1 MEFLDSDRVALLN
14 EDISHMRGGMTNNII
29 LKNTPV
35 DGFAVQSIMNFPQN
49 RHHRESWHAIHFA
62 NTCLSV
68 EPEDNGDKQV
78 GGEMLRLLID
88 APSFSQMEAHVAES
102 TRKAVVVGDILASL
116 YLMKLLDMPEPSV
129 GKAIQVSRKL
139 AKSTEYG
146 GGSEVAHSE
155 RTIKTYIREFE
166 SVAHLWAA
174 LRVNQQFSFETPHE
188 SSSEVLSNLLE
199 MSAEFLRF
207 GRSFVSHGMKPKVPV
222 LKSQEIWEL
231 PEGTAVKELGVDCFP
246 DIMSDLVM
254 GKEDVAAKQ
263 FFF

>member
-1 MEFLDSDRVALLN
+1 MKISYILL
-14 EDISHMRGGMTNNII
+14 RGDMTNNII

-35 DGFAVQSIMNFPQN
+35 DGFAIQSIMNFPQN
-49 RHHRESWHAIHFA
+49 SYHRESWHAIHFA
-62 NTCLSV
+62 KNCLSV
-68 EPEDNGDKQV
+68 APEDNGDKQIE
-78 GGEMLRLLID
+78 GEMLRLLID
-88 APSFSQMEAHVAES
+88 APSFTQMEAHIAES

-116 YLMKLLDMPEPSV
+116 YLMKRFDMPEVSV

-166 SVAHLWAA
+166 PVAHLWAA
-174 LRVNQQFSFETPHE
+174 LRVNQLFSFETPHE
-188 SSSEVLSNLLE
+188 SSSDALSSLLE
-199 MSAEFLRF
+199 VSAEFLKF

-231 PEGTAVKELGVDCFP
+231 PEGTVVKELDVDSFP
-246 DIMSDLVM
+246 DIMTELVQ
-254 GKEDVAAKQ
+254 GKEDPAAKQ

>member
-1 MEFLDSDRVALLN
+1 
-14 EDISHMRGGMTNNII
+14 MTNNII

-35 DGFAVQSIMNFPQN
+35 DGFAVQAIMNFPQN
-49 RHHRESWHAIHFA
+49 RHHRESWYAIHYA
-62 NTCLSV
+62 STCLAES
-68 EPEDNGDKQV
+68 PDDKADKQV
-78 GGEMLRLLID
+78 EGEILRLLIE
-88 APSFSQMEAHVAES
+88 APSLSQMEAHIAES

-116 YLMKLLDMPEPSV
+116 YLMKQFDMPEPSV

-166 SVAHLWAA
+166 TVAHLWAA
-174 LRVNQQFSFETPHE
+174 LRINQQFSFETPHE
-188 SSSEVLSNLLE
+188 SSSKALSSLLE

-231 PEGTAVKELGVDCFP
+231 PEEIAVKELDAACFP
-246 DIMSDLVM
+246 DIMSDLVQ
-254 GKEDVAAKQ
+254 GKEDIAAKQ

>member
-1 MEFLDSDRVALLN
+1 
-14 EDISHMRGGMTNNII
+14 MTNKII

-49 RHHRESWHAIHFA
+49 RHHRESWYAIHFA
-62 NTCLSV
+62 NNCLSTAT
-68 EPEDNGDKQV
+68 EGDGTKQV
-78 GGEMLRLLID
+78 EGEILRLLID
-88 APSFSQMEAHVAES
+88 APSLPQMEAHIVES

-116 YLMKLLDMPEPSV
+116 YLMKQFDMPEPSV

-146 GGSEVAHSE
+146 GGSEIAHSE

-166 SVAHLWAA
+166 TVAHLWAA
-174 LRVNQQFSFETPHE
+174 LRINQQFSFETPHE
-188 SSSEVLSNLLE
+188 SSSEALSSLLE
-199 MSAEFLRF
+199 VSAEFLRF

-222 LKSQEIWEL
+222 LKSQEMWEL
-231 PEGTAVKELGVDCFP
+231 PEGVAAKELAKDSFP
-246 DIMSDLVM
+246 EIMSDLVM
-254 GKEDVAAKQ
+254 GKEDIAAKQ